1 LTNESFYSSYIKGER
16 SLAEDIFIKL
26 TIIFFNSYLPVKRIA
41 LVRKG
46 KKVRILKPVSKLI
59 EIVRYT

>member
-26 TIIFFNSYLPVKRIA
+26 TIIFRLLFAGKTDRS
-41 LVRKG
+41 G
-46 KKVRILKPVSKLI
+46 KKGQKS
-59 EIVRYT
+59 